1 MSAHQL
7 RIAAVA
13 TAYAMPAADVA
24 TWPVAVVLAFHR
36 NAIAR
41 GYLMPS
47 IERAA

>member
-1 MSAHQL
+1 MNHDA

-13 TAYAMPAADVA
+13 TAYAQPLDVVA
-24 TWPVAVVLAFHR
+24 TWPTVVVLAFWR

>member
-1 MSAHQL
+1 MSTHQQ

-13 TAYAMPAADVA
+13 TAYALPTDDVA
-24 TWPVAVVLAFHR
+24 TWPVGVVLAFHR

>member
-1 MSAHQL
+1 MNHDA

-13 TAYAMPAADVA
+13 TAYAQPLDVVA
-24 TWPVAVVLAFHR
+24 TWPTGVVLAFWR
-36 NAIAR
+36 NATAR